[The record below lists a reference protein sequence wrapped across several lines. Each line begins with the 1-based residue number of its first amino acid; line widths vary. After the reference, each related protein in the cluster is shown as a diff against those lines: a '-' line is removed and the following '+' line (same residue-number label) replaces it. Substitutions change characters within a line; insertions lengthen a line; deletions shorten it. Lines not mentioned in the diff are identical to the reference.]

1 MDLTEIGG
9 IGISVASLLH
19 LCSTNATPDLP
30 GVATKRSLFQR
41 RIEVDG
47 VEEVKCMFVG

>member
-1 MDLTEIGG
+1 VDLTEIGG

-19 LCSTNATPDLP
+19 PCSTNATPDLP
-30 GVATKRSLFQR
+30 GVAIKRSLFQR

-47 VEEVKCMFVG
+47 AEEVKCMFVG